1 LSRAKFSNILTPT
14 LRSDRRGDVAGR
26 GRSRRDPTDQP
37 EDGMVDP
44 AIIAPRSLRVAA
56 FTAAAAATPARSRPR
71 LITPGRPSERRTSM
85 SSPSQSRILC
95 ALVVILATLAV
106 FAVVTLAGPPAAEAQ
121 RKKILNIAA
130 KEPDTLDPH
139 SSTLGQSQAIARF
152 MFRGLTRFAIKDGKV
167 TTAEVEPDLA
177 ESWTMSPDGT
187 IWTFKLRKGV
197 QFHKGFGELTAEDVK
212 FSFERQINKTPG
224 TRYGVN
230 LDVIKSIE
238 VVDPHTVQIVLK
250 AYDAIFLLR
259 MVGYQQGYIV
269 SKKAATNPEQFKW
282 NPVGTGPFYFDR
294 HSPREKVVL
303 KVFDQFHAGRPQ
315 IDEVHYFD
323 VPEDATKL
331 IGLEKGTFD
340 LLYPEAVTADFADQ
354 VKKMGAV
361 IDRRGPGQQERF
373 YIDMTKPPFD
383 DARVRKAFMH
393 AIDRKAIKET
403 MYPGGLARVASSC
416 VPPGYFGHVPMSF
429 PEHNPALA
437 KKLLAEAGHPN
448 GFTIKNYFI
457 SKSFFYPKV
466 LTLAQEQLKQVGIN
480 VELQLV
486 EHATFHENI
495 RKNLNPFVLYGG
507 TRITDADP
515 WLSLFFDSKEIP
527 DPATGNKGT
536 NFAHYRGIDDLLAAG
551 RVERDQKKRAA
562 IYAETQ
568 KRLERDLVCLPIQD
582 VANQWARNPKRVSN
596 PFDPNYGE
604 FSLHYS
610 YNYPELLKII
620 N

>member
-1 LSRAKFSNILTPT
+1 MPSPAPSRS
-14 LRSDRRGDVAGR
+14 
-26 GRSRRDPTDQP
+26 
-37 EDGMVDP
+37 
-44 AIIAPRSLRVAA
+44 SLLVAA
-56 FTAAAAATPARSRPR
+56 
-71 LITPGRPSERRTSM
+71 
-85 SSPSQSRILC
+85 
-95 ALVVILATLAV
+95 LATLAALALA
-106 FAVVTLAGPPAAEAQ
+106 AVADPPAAEAQ
-121 RKKILNIAA
+121 RKKVLNIAA

-139 SSTLGQSQAIARF
+139 SSTLGQSQAIVRF

-177 ESWTMSPDGT
+177 ESWTLSPDGT
-187 IWTFKLRKGV
+187 VWTFKLRKGV
-197 QFHKGFGELTAEDVK
+197 QFHKGFGEMTAEDVK

-230 LDVIKSIE
+230 LAVIKSIE
-238 VVDPHTVQIVLK
+238 VLDPHTVQIALK

-259 MVGYQQGYIV
+259 MVGYQQGYVV
-269 SKKAATNPEQFKW
+269 SKKAAEKHEQFKW
-282 NPVGTGPFYFDR
+282 SPIGTGPFYFDR
-294 HSPREKVVL
+294 HSPREKIVL
-303 KVFDQFHAGRPQ
+303 KAFDQFTGGRPP
-315 IDEVHYFD
+315 IDEVHWFD

-361 IDRRGPGQQERF
+361 IDRRGPGGQERF
-373 YIDMTKPPFD
+373 YINMTKPPFD
-383 DARVRKAFMH
+383 DIRVRRAFMH

-403 MYPGGLARVASSC
+403 MYPGGLARLATSC
-416 VPPGYFGHVPMSF
+416 VPPGYFGHVPMAF
-429 PEHNPALA
+429 PEHDPDKAR
-437 KKLLAEAGHPN
+437 KLLAEAGHPN

-466 LTLAQEQLKQVGIN
+466 LTLAQEQLRKVGIT
-480 VELQLV
+480 VELQIV

-515 WLSLFFDSKEIP
+515 WLTLFFDSKEIP

-536 NFAHYRGIDDLLAAG
+536 NFAHYRAIDDLLAAG
-551 RVERDQKKRAA
+551 RVERDQKKRAQ
-562 IYAETQ
+562 IYAEAQ
-568 KRLERDLVCLPIQD
+568 KRMERDLVCLPISD
-582 VANQWARNPKRVSN
+582 VPNQWARNPRRVSA
-596 PFDPNYGE
+596 PFDPEYGE
-604 FSLHYS
+604 YSLHYS
-610 YNYPELLKII
+610 YNYPELLRIV

>member
-1 LSRAKFSNILTPT
+1 MIDPAITT
-14 LRSDRRGDVAGR
+14 LRSLRITERGTPMPSHTR
-26 GRSRRDPTDQP
+26 LR
-37 EDGMVDP
+37 
-44 AIIAPRSLRVAA
+44 RSLMLVTALAA
-56 FTAAAAATPARSRPR
+56 LAIA
-71 LITPGRPSERRTSM
+71 
-85 SSPSQSRILC
+85 
-95 ALVVILATLAV
+95 ALVTLG
-106 FAVVTLAGPPAAEAQ
+106 GPPAAEAQ
-121 RKKILNIAA
+121 RKKIVNIAA

-139 SSTLGQSQAIARF
+139 SSTLGQSQAISRF

-177 ESWTMSPDGT
+177 ESWTLSPEGT

-212 FSFERQINKTPG
+212 FSFDRQIKKAPG

-238 VVDPHTVQIVLK
+238 VVNPYTVQIALT
-250 AYDAIFLLR
+250 AFDPIFLLR
-259 MVGYQQGYIV
+259 MVGYQQGYII
-269 SKKAATNPEQFKW
+269 SKKAAEKQGDQFKW
-282 NPVGTGPFYFDR
+282 NPVGTGPFYFER
-294 HSPREKVVL
+294 HTPREKIIL
-303 KVFDQFHAGRPQ
+303 KAFDKFSGGRPQ
-315 IDEVHYFD
+315 IDEVHWFD

-373 YIDMTKPPFD
+373 YINMTKPPFD
-383 DARVRKAFMH
+383 DIRVRKAFMH

-403 MYPGGLARVASSC
+403 MYPGDLGKVASSC
-416 VPPGYFGHVPMSF
+416 VPPGYFGHVPMQF
-429 PEHNPALA
+429 PEHNVELA
-437 KKLLAEAGHPN
+437 KKLLAEAGYPN
-448 GFTIKNYFI
+448 GITIKNYFI

-466 LTLAQEQLKQVGIN
+466 LTLAQEQLKQAGIN
-480 VELQLV
+480 VELQVV
-486 EHATFHENI
+486 EHATYHENI

-515 WLSLFFDSKEIP
+515 WLSLFFDGKEIP

-536 NFAHYRGIDDLLAAG
+536 NFAHYKGIDDLLHAG
-551 RVERDQKKRAA
+551 RVERDVKKRAA
-562 IYAETQ
+562 IYAEAQ
-568 KRLERDLVCLPIQD
+568 KRMERDLVCLPISD
-582 VANQWARNPKRVSN
+582 VPGQWARNPKRVST
-596 PFDPNYGE
+596 PFAADYGE

-610 YNYPELLKII
+610 YNYPELLKVL

>member
-1 LSRAKFSNILTPT
+1 MPRFSWLVMA
-14 LRSDRRGDVAGR
+14 LGLLVGL
-26 GRSRRDPTDQP
+26 G
-37 EDGMVDP
+37 V
-44 AIIAPRSLRVAA
+44 V
-56 FTAAAAATPARSRPR
+56 
-71 LITPGRPSERRTSM
+71 
-85 SSPSQSRILC
+85 
-95 ALVVILATLAV
+95 ALVE
-106 FAVVTLAGPPAAEAQ
+106 PPQAEAQ
-121 RKKILNIAA
+121 KKVLNVAA

-139 SSTLGQSQAIARF
+139 SSTLGQSQAITRF

-177 ESWTMSPDGT
+177 ESWTLSPEGT
-187 IWTFKLRKGV
+187 IWTMKLRKGV
-197 QFHKGFGELTAEDVK
+197 QFHKGYGEMTAEDVK

-230 LDVIKSIE
+230 LEVIKSIE
-238 VVDPHTVQIVLK
+238 VVNPYTVQFVLK
-250 AYDAIFLLR
+250 NFDPIFLLR

-269 SKKAATNPEQFKW
+269 SKKAMEKLGDGFKW

-294 HSPREKVVL
+294 HSPREKIVL
-303 KVFDQFHAGRPQ
+303 KAFDKFHAGKPQ
-315 IDEVHYFD
+315 IDEVNWFD

-354 VKKMGAV
+354 VKKMGAI
-361 IDRRGPGQQERF
+361 IDRRGPGGQERF
-373 YIDMTKPPFD
+373 YINMTAKPFD
-383 DARVRKAFMH
+383 DIRVRKAFMH

-403 MYPGGLARVASSC
+403 MYPGDLAKLASSC
-416 VPPGYFGHVPMSF
+416 VPPGYFGHVPMKF
-429 PEHNPALA
+429 PEYNPELA
-437 KKLLAEAGHPN
+437 RKLLAEAGHPN

-466 LTLAQEQLKQVGIN
+466 MTLAQEQLKKVGIT
-480 VELQLV
+480 VELQVV

-495 RKNLNPFVLYGG
+495 RKNLDPFVLYGG
-507 TRITDADP
+507 TRITDADA
-515 WLSLFFDSKEIP
+515 WLSLFFESSEIP

-536 NFAHYRGIDDLLAAG
+536 NFAHYKGMDDLLAAG
-551 RVERDQKKRAA
+551 RVERDVKKRAA

-568 KRLERDLVCLPIQD
+568 KRLERDLVCLPLQD
-582 VANQWARNPKRVSN
+582 VPNQWARNPKRVSA

-610 YNYPELLKII
+610 YNYPEMLKVL

>member
-1 LSRAKFSNILTPT
+1 MPSP
-14 LRSDRRGDVAGR
+14 LRSRFAL
-26 GRSRRDPTDQP
+26 RSVT
-37 EDGMVDP
+37 V
-44 AIIAPRSLRVAA
+44 
-56 FTAAAAATPARSRPR
+56 
-71 LITPGRPSERRTSM
+71 
-85 SSPSQSRILC
+85 
-95 ALVVILATLAV
+95 LVLLLATGLGSLV
-106 FAVVTLAGPPAAEAQ
+106 DPPAALAQ
-121 RKKILNIAA
+121 KKKVLTIAA

-139 SSTLGQSQAIARF
+139 SSTLGQSQAITRF
-152 MFRGLTRFAIKDGKV
+152 LYRGLTRFAIKDGKV

-177 ESWTMSPDGT
+177 ESWTLSPDGT
-187 IWTFKLRKGV
+187 VWTFKLRKGV
-197 QFHKGFGELTAEDVK
+197 QFHKGFGEMTAEDVK
-212 FSFERQINKTPG
+212 FSFERQINRTPG

-230 LDVIKSIE
+230 LEVIKSIE

-250 AYDAIFLLR
+250 AFDAIFLLR

-269 SKKAATNPEQFKW
+269 SKKAVEKHGEQFKW
-282 NPVGTGPFYFDR
+282 NPVGTGPFYFER
-294 HSPREKVVL
+294 HTPRERVVL
-303 KVFDQFHAGRPQ
+303 RAFDRFPGGRPS
-315 IDEVHYFD
+315 IDEVHWFD

-340 LLYPEAVTADFADQ
+340 LLYPEAVTADFTDQ
-354 VKKMGAV
+354 VKKMGAI
-361 IDRRGPGQQERF
+361 IDRRGPGAQERF
-373 YIDMTKPPFD
+373 YINMTKAPFD
-383 DARVRKAFMH
+383 DIRVRRAFMH

-416 VPPGYFGHVPMSF
+416 VPPGYFGHVPMTF
-429 PEHNPALA
+429 PEHDPEKA

-466 LTLAQEQLKQVGIN
+466 LTLAQEQLRKVGII
-480 VELQLV
+480 VELQVV

-527 DPATGNKGT
+527 DPATGNKGS
-536 NFAHYRGIDDLLAAG
+536 NFAHYRAMDDLLAAG
-551 RVERDQKKRAA
+551 RNERDQKKRAA
-562 IYAETQ
+562 IYAEAQ
-568 KRLERDLVCLPIQD
+568 KRLERDLVCLPISD
-582 VANQWARNPKRVSN
+582 VPNQWARNPKRVAV
-596 PFDPNYGE
+596 PFDPDHGE

-610 YNYPELLKII
+610 YNYPEMLKVL

>member
-1 LSRAKFSNILTPT
+1 MLSPIRSRFA
-14 LRSDRRGDVAGR
+14 LRS
-26 GRSRRDPTDQP
+26 
-37 EDGMVDP
+37 M
-44 AIIAPRSLRVAA
+44 
-56 FTAAAAATPARSRPR
+56 ATVLA
-71 LITPGRPSERRTSM
+71 LLTFG
-85 SSPSQSRILC
+85 LV
-95 ALVVILATLAV
+95 ALV
-106 FAVVTLAGPPAAEAQ
+106 GPPAADAQ

-139 SSTLGQSQAIARF
+139 SSTLGQSQAITRF

-177 ESWTMSPDGT
+177 ESWTLSPDGT
-187 IWTFKLRKGV
+187 VWTFKLRKGV

-212 FSFERQINKTPG
+212 FSFERQIKKVPG

-230 LDVIKSIE
+230 LGVIKSIE
-238 VVDPHTVQIVLK
+238 VVNPHTVQIALK
-250 AYDAIFLLR
+250 SYDAIFLLR
-259 MVGYQQGYIV
+259 MVGYQQGYII
-269 SKKAATNPEQFKW
+269 SKKAVEKLGDQFKW
-282 NPVGTGPFYFDR
+282 SPVGTGPFYFER
-294 HSPREKVVL
+294 HSPREKIVL
-303 KVFDQFHAGRPQ
+303 KAFDKYHAGRPQ
-315 IDEVHYFD
+315 IDEVHWFD

-361 IDRRGPGQQERF
+361 IDRRGPGGQERF
-373 YIDMTKPPFD
+373 YLNVTKPPFD
-383 DARVRKAFMH
+383 DIRVRKAFMH

-403 MYPGGLARVASSC
+403 MYPGGLARLASSC
-416 VPPGYFGHVPMSF
+416 VPPGYFGHVPMTF
-429 PEHNPALA
+429 PEYDPAKA

-448 GFTIKNYFI
+448 GFTVKNYFI

-466 LTLAQEQLKQVGIN
+466 LTLAQEQLKKVGIN
-480 VELQLV
+480 VEMQVV
-486 EHATFHENI
+486 EHATYHANI

-515 WLSLFFDSKEIP
+515 WLTLFFDSKEIP

-536 NFAHYRGIDDLLAAG
+536 NFSHYRAIDDLLAAG
-551 RVERDQKKRAA
+551 RAERDTKKRAA
-562 IYAETQ
+562 IYAEAQ
-568 KRLERDLVCLPIQD
+568 KRMERDLVCLPIND
-582 VANQWARNPKRVSN
+582 VPNQWARNPKRVSA
-596 PFDPNYGE
+596 PFDPEYGE

-610 YNYPELLKII
+610 YNYPEMLKIL